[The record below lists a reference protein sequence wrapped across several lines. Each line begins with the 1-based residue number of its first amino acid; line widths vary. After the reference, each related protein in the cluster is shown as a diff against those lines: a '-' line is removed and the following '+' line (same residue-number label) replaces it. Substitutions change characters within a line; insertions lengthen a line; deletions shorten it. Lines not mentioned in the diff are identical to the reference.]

1 MCVVCVACVVCV
13 CVCAALDGKELNSD
27 LKSSNTLSLLEDPD
41 AEAQDSSKKK
51 VSCARGVC
59 VCVCSSA
66 PHFTMFQIL
75 DDDVT
80 EISEVT
86 EITDATDVSE
96 ASDLEIK
103 KKVRVLLD

>member
-1 MCVVCVACVVCV
+1 MC
-13 CVCAALDGKELNSD
+13 
-27 LKSSNTLSLLEDPD
+27 
-41 AEAQDSSKKK
+41 
-51 VSCARGVC
+51 VC

-86 EITDATDVSE
+86 EITDATDMSE
-96 ASDLEIK
+96 ASDMEIK

>member
-1 MCVVCVACVVCV
+1 
-13 CVCAALDGKELNSD
+13 
-27 LKSSNTLSLLEDPD
+27 
-41 AEAQDSSKKK
+41 
-51 VSCARGVC
+51 
-59 VCVCSSA
+59 
-66 PHFTMFQIL
+66 MFQIL

-103 KKVRVLLD
+103 KKVLLQC